1 MAISEYFSG
10 DYAAARIRFRA
21 AAERAGATLR
31 DHPLPQRLG
40 AQGEPLAMDVARLG
54 NPHADCAL
62 VVISGTH
69 GVEGFCGSGCQ
80 VGLLSDQLCEAL
92 PQSACLVLVHALNP
106 FGFSWSRRVNE
117 DGVDLNRNFV
127 DFSQPLPS
135 SNAYEPLHELLV
147 PVDWHGEGRRAADA
161 ALAALMQRQ
170 GPRAVQTAITGGQY
184 SRPSGLF
191 YGGRRASWSA
201 TTLERVLK
209 EALPASVA
217 RLAVLDLHTGL
228 GPAAYG
234 EPILT
239 ASGPGDLERA
249 RRWYGPEVK
258 DLDADESVSA
268 RVVGSVADGVRR
280 ALPRV
285 DLTFLA
291 LEFGTIP
298 LERVLNALRADH
310 WLHAHGGSDEEL
322 RAQIG
327 RQMREAFFSQNPA
340 WQAAVYGRT
349 VDFAY
354 RAARGLA
361 ERPR

>member
-1 MAISEYFSG
+1 MSISEYFSP
-10 DYAAARIRFRA
+10 DYASARVRFRA

-31 DHPLPQRLG
+31 EYALPQLRG
-40 AQGEPLAMDVARLG
+40 VQGEALAMDVVRLG
-54 NPHADCAL
+54 PTQASAAL

-80 VGLLSDQLCEAL
+80 VGLLTDRLWEAL

-127 DFSQPLPS
+127 DFTKPLPS
-135 SNAYEPLHELLV
+135 SVAYEALHDWLV
-147 PVDWHGEGRRAADA
+147 PPDWQGEARRAADA
-161 ALAALMQRQ
+161 ALAALMQKQ
-170 GPRAVQTAITGGQY
+170 GPRSVQAAITGGQY
-184 SRPSGLF
+184 TRPTGLF
-191 YGGRRASWSA
+191 YGGSGPTWSA
-201 TTLERVLK
+201 TTLARVLK
-209 EALPASVA
+209 ETVPASVG

-239 ASGPGDLERA
+239 SSATGDVDRA

-258 DLDADESVSA
+258 DLAADESVSA

-280 ALPRV
+280 TLPQAE
-285 DLTFLA
+285 LTFLA

-298 LERVLNALRADH
+298 LERVLTALRADH
-310 WLHAHGGSDEEL
+310 WLYAHAPRDATL
-322 RAQIG
+322 RVETA
-327 RQMREAFFSQNPA
+327 RQMREAFFSESPA
-340 WQAAVYGRT
+340 WQTAVYGRT
-349 VDFAY
+349 ADFVY
-354 RAARGLA
+354 RAFRGLA
-361 ERPR
+361 A